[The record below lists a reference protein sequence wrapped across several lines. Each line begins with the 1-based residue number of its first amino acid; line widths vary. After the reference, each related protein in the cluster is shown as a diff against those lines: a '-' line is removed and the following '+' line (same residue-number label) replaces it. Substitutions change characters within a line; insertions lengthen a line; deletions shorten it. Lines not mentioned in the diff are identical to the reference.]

1 MCAPSSAVVAAAGA
15 GEGEWAR
22 PRYEVA
28 DVVRECRA
36 EFLDRYRPSAE
47 QRRVLRAIERCRT
60 AALGGHRRKC
70 EICGHEHTAYNSCS
84 NRHCPKCQGK
94 QCREWVEA
102 EVGRLLPVNYFHIVF
117 TLPHDLNP
125 LIRVNRCLLY
135 GLLFRA
141 ASATL
146 REFGRTHLG
155 VDLAVTAV
163 LHTWGQTLT
172 EHLHVHCLVSAGGLS
187 RDGQSFHRVPKRRR
201 AFLFPVKALSPVFR
215 DRFLRYL
222 RRLYRRGKLRFAGQS
237 THLAQPACWE
247 TLLEQLGWQDWIV
260 YSKPVLSAVEGP
272 PFGSPRQVLKYLGR
286 YTHRIAISNRRLLF
300 VGNGVVRFQY
310 YDYADGKRT
319 KEMTLAVPEFLRRFL
334 LHVLPTGFMRIRHYG
349 LLANANREKLKRCR
363 ELLGVPVV
371 KEPDAEASL
380 SGSEVAV
387 ASSSADRCPLCGGRL
402 RVVEI
407 LRPQL
412 HDTS

>member
-1 MCAPSSAVVAAAGA
+1 MCGPSPAVTAAVAGA
-15 GEGEWAR
+15 EGNGVR
-22 PRYEVA
+22 PPYEVA

-60 AALGGHRRKC
+60 AALGGHRRQC
-70 EICGHEHTAYNSCS
+70 EVCGHEHIAYNSCS

-94 QCREWVEA
+94 EHREWVAA
-102 EVGRLLPVNYFHIVF
+102 EVGRLLPVDYFHVVF

-125 LIRVNRCLLY
+125 LIRVNRGLLY

-141 ASATL
+141 AAATL
-146 REFGRTHLG
+146 REFARTHLG

-172 EHLHVHCLVSAGGLS
+172 EHLHLHCLVSAGGLS
-187 RDGQSFHRVPKRRR
+187 LDGQSFRRIPKRRR
-201 AFLFPVKALSPVFR
+201 PFLFPVKALSPVFR

-222 RRLYRRGKLRFAGQS
+222 RRLHCRGHLRFAGQS
-237 THLAQPACWE
+237 AHLAQPACWE
-247 TLLEQLGWQDWIV
+247 TLLEQLQWQDWIV
-260 YSKPVLSAVEGP
+260 YSKP
-272 PFGSPRQVLKYLGR
+272 PFGSPTQVLKYLGR

-319 KEMTLAVPEFLRRFL
+319 KEMTLTAPEFLRRFL
-334 LHVLPTGFMRIRHYG
+334 LHVLPSGFMRIRHYG

-363 ELLGVPVV
+363 ELLGVPAAE
-371 KEPDAEASL
+371 KLEPEAT
-380 SGSEVAV
+380 VT
-387 ASSSADRCPLCGGRL
+387 SSQDTVDTPKPADRCPLCGGRL

-407 LRPQL
+407 LRPQP